1 MKLFEHGGKIFQAAA
16 DLGVDIGQIDDFS
29 ANINPLVDEQK
40 LRQWSDGC
48 WQNVLHYPD
57 VNYIKLHS
65 AIAKFHA
72 VSANQVV
79 VDNGATT
86 LIHSVVDLLAVKSG
100 RITAPTFGE
109 YEKALRRVGA
119 TVDVVSV
126 NEDLTIPLQ
135 KMSQNAEKYDI
146 IFICTPNN
154 PTGKQC
160 EYKALIDFLEKL
172 SSSTYCLVDES
183 FIPFT
188 AQAENASLSQVI
200 NRFKNLIVLRSATK
214 FFGIPGLRIG
224 YMLTSNNALFERL
237 QQALPIWRVNA
248 VAEQVV
254 INALQDVDFHEQTRR
269 YIAEQRDYLTTE
281 LRSLG
286 FVVHSAEA
294 DYLLIENRDNLDLY
308 HDLYHNGIII
318 RRCQNYRGLAERH
331 YRIAVKDAAANQR
344 LIAQLNKIKEK
355 IVD

>member
-29 ANINPLVDEQK
+29 ANINPLVDENK
-40 LRQWSDGC
+40 LQAWSDGC

-57 VNYIKLHS
+57 VNYTKLRS

-79 VDNGATT
+79 VDNGATA
-86 LIHSVVDLLAVKSG
+86 LIHSVVDILAVKSG

-109 YEKALRRVGA
+109 YEKALQRVGA
-119 TVDVVSV
+119 TIDVVTV
-126 NEDLTIPLQ
+126 NDDLTIPLQ
-135 KMSQNAEKYDI
+135 KMSHNAKKYDI

-160 EYKALIDFLEKL
+160 EYRALIDFLEEL
-172 SSSTYCLVDES
+172 PSSTYCLVDES

-200 NRFKNLIVLRSATK
+200 NHFENLIVLRSATK

-224 YMLTSNNALFERL
+224 YILTSNTGLVKHL
-237 QQALPIWRVNA
+237 QQDLPIWRVNA
-248 VAEQVV
+248 VAEHVV
-254 INALQDVDFHEQTRR
+254 INALQDVDFHERARR
-269 YIAEQRDYLTTE
+269 YIAEQRRFLSAE
-281 LRSLG
+281 LQALG
-286 FVVHSAEA
+286 FVVHQAAA
-294 DYLLIENRDNLDLY
+294 DYLLIENDDNFDLY
-308 HDLYHNGIII
+308 HYLYRKGIII
-318 RRCQNYRGLAERH
+318 RRCQNYRGLTAR
-331 YRIAVKDAAANQR
+331 YFRVAVKDAAANQR
-344 LIAQLNKIKEK
+344 LITQLKKIKEQ